1 LAISQRQR
9 EGGAGTQLRLAGLQL
24 EQLGSA
30 HGEGRVGQS
39 AGGGWKRE
47 KRGSRPKEREED
59 FLFFLFYFF
68 KDIFKLNFESF

>member
-39 AGGGWKRE
+39 AGGVGKERRGE
-47 KRGSRPKEREED
+47 AGQKRGRRIFFFFFSI
-59 FLFFLFYFF
+59 FLKTFS
-68 KDIFKLNFESF
+68 N